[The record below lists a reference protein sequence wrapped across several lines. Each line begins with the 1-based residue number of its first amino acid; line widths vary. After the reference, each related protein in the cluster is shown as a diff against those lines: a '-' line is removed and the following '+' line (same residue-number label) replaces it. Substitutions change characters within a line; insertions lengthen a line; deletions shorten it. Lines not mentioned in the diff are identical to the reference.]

1 VTNVRKHLFYKLP
14 VQTAIIL
21 FGTITQLTALNA
33 KNLQVVGVAK
43 FASIVYATNALNIST
58 IKANAQMAIER
69 SLNRNKPNAL
79 NAIKFVIQDGAA
91 MCVPIIFATSVKSKS
106 NTDGKILLDFTLQI
120 LFDF

>member
-1 VTNVRKHLFYKLP
+1 
-14 VQTAIIL
+14 
-21 FGTITQLTALNA
+21 
-33 KNLQVVGVAK
+33 
-43 FASIVYATNALNIST
+43 
-58 IKANAQMAIER
+58 MAIER

-120 LFDF
+120 LFDFWPTHK